1 MKKTA
6 GFFAAENLKNPL
18 MGKRNQNACVM
29 RAKIT
34 YTQKHINV
42 ISNLNKR
49 KLQKLYRITENKENG
64 KKYLLNLKKSAI
76 LTP

>member
-6 GFFAAENLKNPL
+6 GFFIAENLKNPL
-18 MGKRNQNACVM
+18 MGKRNQNACVT

-34 YTQKHINV
+34 YTQKHINA

-49 KLQKLYRITENKENG
+49 KLQKLYRITEIEENE
-64 KKYLLNLKKSAI
+64 KKYLPKL
-76 LTP
+76 

>member
-6 GFFAAENLKNPL
+6 GFFIAENLKNPL

-34 YTQKHINV
+34 YTQSTLMQYPI
-42 ISNLNKR
+42 
-49 KLQKLYRITENKENG
+49 
-64 KKYLLNLKKSAI
+64 
-76 LTP
+76 

>member
-1 MKKTA
+1 
-6 GFFAAENLKNPL
+6 

-34 YTQKHINV
+34 YTQKHINA

-49 KLQKLYRITENKENG
+49 KLQKLYKITEIEENE
-64 KKYLLNLKKSAI
+64 KKHLPKL
-76 LTP
+76 

>member
-6 GFFAAENLKNPL
+6 GFFIAENLKNPL

-34 YTQKHINV
+34 YTQKHINA

-49 KLQKLYRITENKENG
+49 KLQKLYRITE
-64 KKYLLNLKKSAI
+64 KKKNEKKH
-76 LTP
+76 LPKL

>member
-6 GFFAAENLKNPL
+6 GFFIAENLKNPL

-34 YTQKHINV
+34 YTQKHINA
-42 ISNLNKR
+42 ISNLNKT
-49 KLQKLYRITENKENG
+49 KLQKLYRITEKKKNE
-64 KKYLLNLKKSAI
+64 KKYLPKL
-76 LTP
+76 

>member
-6 GFFAAENLKNPL
+6 GFFAAENPKDPL
-18 MGKRNQNACVM
+18 MGKRNQTACEM

-42 ISNLNKR
+42 IANLNKR
-49 KLQKLYRITENKENG
+49 KLQKLYRITEIEENE
-64 KKYLLNLKKSAI
+64 KNYLPKL
-76 LTP
+76 

>member
-6 GFFAAENLKNPL
+6 GFFIAENLKNPL

-42 ISNLNKR
+42 ISNLNK
-49 KLQKLYRITENKENG
+49 KDSK
-64 KKYLLNLKKSAI
+64 
-76 LTP
+76 

>member
-6 GFFAAENLKNPL
+6 GFFIAENLKNPL

-34 YTQKHINV
+34 YTQKQTKLNSGQMNGQCGGFIRLLLTAYSFSELEV
-42 ISNLNKR
+42 SVKCLLPIS
-49 KLQKLYRITENKENG
+49 
-64 KKYLLNLKKSAI
+64 
-76 LTP
+76 

>member
-6 GFFAAENLKNPL
+6 GFFIAENLKNPL

-34 YTQKHINV
+34 YTQKHSKA
-42 ISNLNKR
+42 ISKFTKR
-49 KLQKLYRITENKENG
+49 KLQKLYRITEIEENE
-64 KKYLLNLKKSAI
+64 KKYLPKL
-76 LTP
+76 

>member
-6 GFFAAENLKNPL
+6 GFFIAENLKNPL

-34 YTQKHINV
+34 QKHINA

-49 KLQKLYRITENKENG
+49 KLQKLYKITEIEENE
-64 KKYLLNLKKSAI
+64 KKHLPKL
-76 LTP
+76 

>member
-1 MKKTA
+1 MQDGKKLQA
-6 GFFAAENLKNPL
+6 FFIAENLKNPL

-34 YTQKHINV
+34 YTQKHINA

-49 KLQKLYRITENKENG
+49 KLQKLYRITEIEENE
-64 KKYLLNLKKSAI
+64 KKYLPKL
-76 LTP
+76 

>member
-6 GFFAAENLKNPL
+6 GFFIAENLKNPL

-49 KLQKLYRITENKENG
+49 KLQKLYNQLNYKLPDASARHSIPNNR
-64 KKYLLNLKKSAI
+64 KK
-76 LTP
+76 

>member
-1 MKKTA
+1 MKNCRL
-6 GFFAAENLKNPL
+6 FIAENLKNPL

-34 YTQKHINV
+34 YTQKHINA

-49 KLQKLYRITENKENG
+49 KLQKLYRITEIEENE
-64 KKYLLNLKKSAI
+64 KKYLPKL
-76 LTP
+76 

>member
-6 GFFAAENLKNPL
+6 GFFIAENLKNPL

-34 YTQKHINV
+34 YTQKHINA

-49 KLQKLYRITENKENG
+49 KLQKLYKITEIEENEE
-64 KKYLLNLKKSAI
+64 KHLPKL
-76 LTP
+76 